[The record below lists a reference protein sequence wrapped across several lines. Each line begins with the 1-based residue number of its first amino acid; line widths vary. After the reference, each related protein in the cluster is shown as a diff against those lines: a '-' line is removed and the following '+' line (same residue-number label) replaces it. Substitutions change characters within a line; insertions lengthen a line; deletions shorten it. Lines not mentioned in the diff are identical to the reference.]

1 MKLKN
6 AADLKYLK
14 NALLSNAFS
23 FENLEEINYSAASVR
38 EGGNKSSS
46 TFTPNRRVVIN
57 HNENAMLEGRAESPL
72 QKHAAE
78 SNKSQLLTLLQ
89 LVDDQYS
96 HCLDEIHTV
105 VSAFHAV
112 TELDPHIHAHFAL
125 QTMSLLYKD
134 LRERISNHILAYVL
148 F

>member
-6 AADLKYLK
+6 VAELKYLK

-57 HNENAMLEGRAESPL
+57 HNENAMLEGRVESPL

-78 SNKSQLLTLLQ
+78 SNKSQPLKLLQ